1 MIKTVIFDLGGVIV
15 PLDFRRGYAALEGLS
30 PYRADEIPARIAA
43 TGLVPR
49 LERGL
54 IEPREFAS
62 RIAQALELTVNYE
75 EFCRLWSAIFPPH
88 TLIPESLLE
97 SLRGRHRLLLL
108 SNTNAIHFPFI
119 RQNYPLLRHF
129 EDFILSYQVGAMK
142 PAPEIYRA
150 AIDRS
155 GCAPEEC
162 FFIDDVPEN
171 VDAARREGLD
181 AARFVSYEQLR
192 DELRSRKIQLD

>member
-15 PLDFRRGYAALEGLS
+15 PLDFRRGYEALQGLS
-30 PYRADEIPARIAA
+30 PYRAEEIPARIAA

-49 LERGL
+49 LEKGL
-54 IEPREFAS
+54 IEPEEFAA
-62 RIAQALELTVNYE
+62 RISEALDLGVSFE
-75 EFCRLWSAIFPPH
+75 EFCRIWSAIFPPH

-119 RQNYPLLRHF
+119 RNHYPLLRHF
-129 EDFILSYQVGAMK
+129 DDFVLSYQVGAMK
-142 PAPEIYRA
+142 PAPEIYREA
-150 AIDRS
+150 VARS
-155 GCAPEEC
+155 GCAPREC
-162 FFIDDVPEN
+162 FFIDDVAEN
-171 VDAARREGLD
+171 VEAARREGLD

-192 DELRSRKIQLD
+192 DELRARQIDV

>member
-1 MIKTVIFDLGGVIV
+1 MTKTVIFDLGGVIV
-15 PLDFRRGYAALEGLS
+15 PLDFRRAYAAIEGLS
-30 PYRADEIPARIAA
+30 PFCAEQIPARIAA
-43 TGLVPR
+43 TGLVPQ
-49 LERGL
+49 LEQGL
-54 IEPREFAS
+54 IEPREFAA
-62 RIAQALELTVNYE
+62 RISEALNLAVSFE
-75 EFCRLWSAIFPPH
+75 EFCHLWSAIFPPH

-119 RQNYPLLRHF
+119 RDNYPLLRHF
-129 EDFILSYQVGAMK
+129 DDFILSYEVGAMK

-150 AIDRS
+150 AIARS
-155 GCAPEEC
+155 ACAPEEC

-192 DELRSRKIQLD
+192 EELRARKIEV